1 MRYGNTR
8 SVEWRDG
15 LWMPRKLPRGQTI
28 AKHVFSSLP
37 GFFGA
42 ARAMNALLSYQ
53 RYAAFVITGL
63 VLVGS
68 VVGAAFYSKWML
80 LLVLTAG
87 GLFLLG
93 VRDLRQYKHSILR
106 NYPVVGHLRFLLE
119 SFRPEIRQYIIESDH
134 DEVPFS
140 REDRGLVY
148 QRAKGAEDK
157 RPFGTIENVYSS
169 GYAWLTHSALPVTIV
184 ETDFRIHVGGPA
196 CKQPYSASLYNI
208 SAMSFGSLSANAI
221 LALNSGARMGGFA
234 HDTGEGGISQYHRKG
249 GGDLIY
255 QVASG
260 YFGCRN
266 DDGSFSPE
274 QFKRLSSDPQ
284 IKMIEIKLS
293 QGAKPGHGGM
303 LPASKISPE
312 IAQARG
318 IPMGVDCVS
327 PAAHSTFST
336 PVGLMEF
343 VSRLRERSVGKPVG
357 FKLCI
362 GHRREFMSM
371 VKAMLKTGIVP
382 DFIVVDGA
390 EGGTGA
396 APVEFVNRV
405 GMPML
410 EGLTFVHNTLR
421 GAGLRDQVKI
431 GAAGKIVTAFDI
443 ARTLALGADWCNAA
457 RGFMFSIG
465 CIQAQSC
472 HTNRCPVGIATQDPV
487 RQRAIDVGDKS
498 QRVARFHRN
507 TMKVLGEIAGAAGLS
522 HPSDFMPY
530 HFMFRQKDNEFLDGN
545 EAYPYLPEGF
555 LVRDEE
561 FPELADWY
569 SRWGRAHADSF
580 APPEIPHGPFQKR
593 RKVKDAEAPGL
604 VSMS

>member
-1 MRYGNTR
+1 MI
-8 SVEWRDG
+8 
-15 LWMPRKLPRGQTI
+15 KTI
-28 AKHVFSSLP
+28 ILH
-37 GFFGA
+37 
-42 ARAMNALLSYQ
+42 Q
-53 RYAAFVITGL
+53 RYLVFVATGL
-63 VLVGS
+63 ISIAALA
-68 VVGAAFYSKWML
+68 GAILYSPWLL
-80 LLVLTAG
+80 LLVAVSG
-87 GLFLLG
+87 ALFLLG
-93 VRDLRQYKHSILR
+93 LHDLHQHKHSILR
-106 NYPVVGHLRFLLE
+106 NYPIVGHLRFVLE
-119 SFRPEIRQYIIESDH
+119 SFRPEIRQYLIESDN
-134 DEVPFS
+134 DQVPFS
-140 REDRGLVY
+140 REHRGLVY
-148 QRAKGAEDK
+148 QRAKGVEDK
-157 RPFGTIENVYSS
+157 RPFGTIENVYGS
-169 GYAWLTHSALPVTIV
+169 GYAWLTHSATPVSIAD
-184 ETDFRIHVGGPA
+184 TDFRVRIGGSA
-196 CKQPYSASLYNI
+196 CRQPYDASLFNI

-221 LALNSGARMGGFA
+221 LALNNGARKGGFA
-234 HDTGEGGISQYHRKG
+234 HDTGEGSISRYHRQG

-266 DDGSFSPE
+266 DDGSFSAE
-274 QFKRLSSDPQ
+274 KFAELSADPQ

-312 IAQARG
+312 ISEARG
-318 IPMGVDCVS
+318 IPMGVDCIS
-327 PAAHSTFST
+327 PAAHGTFST
-336 PVGLMEF
+336 PVGLMRF
-343 VSRLRERSVGKPVG
+343 VGQLRELSGGKPVG

-396 APVEFVNRV
+396 APVEFANRV

-421 GAGLRDQVKI
+421 GAGIRDQVRI
-431 GAAGKIVTAFDI
+431 GAAGKIVSAFDI

-457 RGFMFSIG
+457 RGFMFAIG

-472 HTNRCPVGIATQDPV
+472 HTNCCPVGIATQDPV

-498 QRVARFHRN
+498 DRVARFHRN
-507 TMKVLGEIAGAAGLS
+507 TMKALGEIAGAAGLN

-555 LVRDEE
+555 LLADQEI
-561 FPELADWY
+561 PELADWY
-569 SRWGRAHADSF
+569 SRWDRANAESF
-580 APPEIPHGPFQKR
+580 APPEIPHGPFQR
-593 RKVKDAEAPGL
+593 RKAA
-604 VSMS
+604 

>member
-1 MRYGNTR
+1 MT
-8 SVEWRDG
+8 
-15 LWMPRKLPRGQTI
+15 TI
-28 AKHVFSSLP
+28 
-37 GFFGA
+37 
-42 ARAMNALLSYQ
+42 LSYQ
-53 RYAAFVITGL
+53 RYTVFVSVALITFASL
-63 VLVGS
+63 A
-68 VVGAAFYSKWML
+68 GAALYSKWL
-80 LLVLTAG
+80 LMPAVIAG
-87 GLFLLG
+87 ALFLLG
-93 VRDLRQYKHSILR
+93 VHDVRQRRHSILR

-119 SFRPEIRQYIIESDH
+119 SFRPEIRQYIIEGDH

-140 REDRGLVY
+140 RQDRGLVY
-148 QRAKGAEDK
+148 QRAKGVEDK
-157 RPFGTIENVYSS
+157 RPFGTIENVYGS
-169 GYAWLTHSALPVTIV
+169 GYAWLTHSATPVTIAD
-184 ETDFRIHVGGPA
+184 TDFRVRIGGSA
-196 CKQPYSASLYNI
+196 CRQPYSASLYNI

-221 LALNSGARMGGFA
+221 LALNTGARKGGFA
-234 HDTGEGGISQYHRKG
+234 HDTGEGSISRYHRQG
-249 GGDLIY
+249 GGDLIC
-255 QVASG
+255 QIASG

-274 QFKRLSSDPQ
+274 KFRVLAADPQ

-312 IAQARG
+312 IAEARG

-336 PVGLMEF
+336 PVGLMKF
-343 VSRLRERSVGKPVG
+343 IDQLRTLSDGKPVG

-371 VKAMLKTGIVP
+371 VKAMLETGIMP

-396 APVEFVNRV
+396 APVEFANRV

-410 EGLTFVHNTLR
+410 EALTFVHNTLR
-421 GAGLRDQVKI
+421 GAGIRDEIRI
-431 GAAGKIVTAFDI
+431 GAAGKIITAFDI

-457 RGFMFSIG
+457 RGFMFAIG
-465 CIQAQSC
+465 CIQAQAC
-472 HTNRCPVGIATQDPV
+472 HTNCCPVGIATQDKG

-498 QRVARFHRN
+498 ERVARFHRN
-507 TMKVLGEIAGAAGLS
+507 TMKALGEIAGAAGLTN
-522 HPSDFMPY
+522 PSDFMPY

-555 LVRDEE
+555 LVAGKEI
-561 FPELADWY
+561 PELSEWY
-569 SRWGRAHADSF
+569 SRWDRANAQSF
-580 APPEIPHGPFQKR
+580 APPEIPHGPFQR
-593 RKVKDAEAPGL
+593 RKAA
-604 VSMS
+604 

>member
-1 MRYGNTR
+1 MI
-8 SVEWRDG
+8 
-15 LWMPRKLPRGQTI
+15 KTI
-28 AKHVFSSLP
+28 ISH
-37 GFFGA
+37 
-42 ARAMNALLSYQ
+42 Q
-53 RYAAFVITGL
+53 RYLVFVATGL
-63 VLVGS
+63 IS
-68 VVGAAFYSKWML
+68 VAALAGGLIYSPWL
-80 LLVLTAG
+80 FLLVVVSGA
-87 GLFLLG
+87 LFLLG
-93 VRDLRQYKHSILR
+93 LHDLRQHKHSILR
-106 NYPVVGHLRFLLE
+106 NYPIVGHLRFVLE
-119 SFRPEIRQYIIESDH
+119 SVRPEIRQYLIESDN
-134 DEVPFS
+134 DQVPFS

-148 QRAKGAEDK
+148 QRAKGVEDK
-157 RPFGTIENVYSS
+157 RPFGTIENVYGS
-169 GYAWLTHSALPVTIV
+169 GYAWLTHSASPVSIAD
-184 ETDFRIHVGGPA
+184 TDFRVRIGGPA
-196 CKQPYSASLYNI
+196 CKQPYNASLFNI

-221 LALNSGARMGGFA
+221 LALNTGARKGGFA
-234 HDTGEGGISQYHRKG
+234 HDTGEGSISRHHRQG

-266 DDGSFSPE
+266 DDGSFSAE
-274 QFKRLSSDPQ
+274 KFAELSSDPQ
-284 IKMIEIKLS
+284 IRMIEIKLS

-312 IAQARG
+312 IAEARG
-318 IPMGVDCVS
+318 IPMGVDCIS
-327 PAAHSTFST
+327 PAAHGTFST
-336 PVGLMEF
+336 PVGLMRF
-343 VSRLRERSVGKPVG
+343 VGQLRELSGGKPVG

-396 APVEFVNRV
+396 APVEFANRV

-421 GAGLRDQVKI
+421 GAGIRDQVRI
-431 GAAGKIVTAFDI
+431 GAAGKIVSAFDI

-457 RGFMFSIG
+457 RGFMFAIG

-472 HTNRCPVGIATQDPV
+472 HTNCCPVGIATQDPV

-498 QRVARFHRN
+498 ERVARFHRN
-507 TMKVLGEIAGAAGLS
+507 TMKALGEIAGAAGLG

-555 LVRDEE
+555 LLAGKEI
-561 FPELADWY
+561 PELADWH
-569 SRWGRAHADSF
+569 SRWDRANAESF
-580 APPEIPHGPFQKR
+580 APPEIPHGPFQR
-593 RKVKDAEAPGL
+593 RRAA
-604 VSMS
+604 